1 MGFSLYWDDS
11 LQNVLHYNFPATWTW
26 DDLAV
31 IRKEVLAMID
41 DRAHPGP
48 VYFVVNMSATRMLP
62 FGAIGRARTG
72 IESRPK
78 DVTHLY
84 FVGMRGLH
92 AGLIRTF
99 QRIYPELGRL
109 VTLCDTVDDA
119 RAHIREQI
127 SRGNL

>member
-1 MGFSLYWDDS
+1 MGFALYWDDE

-31 IRKEVLAMID
+31 MRKEVLATIA

-48 VYFVVNMSATRMLP
+48 VYCIVNMSDTRMLP
-62 FGAIGRARTG
+62 FGVIGRARAG

-78 DVTHLY
+78 DVVQLY
-84 FVGMRGLH
+84 FVGMHALP

-99 QRIYPELGRL
+99 QRIYPEMGRIL
-109 VTLCDTVDDA
+109 TLCETVDDA
-119 RAHIREQI
+119 RARIREQI
-127 SRGNL
+127 SRSNL